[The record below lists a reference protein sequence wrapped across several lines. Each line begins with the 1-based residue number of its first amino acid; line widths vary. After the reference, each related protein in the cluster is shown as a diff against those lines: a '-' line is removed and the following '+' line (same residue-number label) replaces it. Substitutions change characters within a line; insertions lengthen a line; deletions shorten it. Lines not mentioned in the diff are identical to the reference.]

1 MSDIMKMVK
10 NTATDSG
17 YNTKERNDNGY
28 FEVQFYT
35 MDHDK
40 FKKVESLCQELIG
53 HAKPDEKN
61 EEADTKVYTYK
72 VVKGEFKGKIV
83 KSFES
88 RHYIFGITE
97 PFIPC
102 FDDEGNEYVIYCSN
116 LKDA

>member
-1 MSDIMKMVK
+1 MENKI
-10 NTATDSG
+10 
-17 YNTKERNDNGY
+17 
-28 FEVQFYT
+28 F
-35 MDHDK
+35 
-40 FKKVESLCQELIG
+40 
-53 HAKPDEKN
+53 
-61 EEADTKVYTYK
+61 TYK